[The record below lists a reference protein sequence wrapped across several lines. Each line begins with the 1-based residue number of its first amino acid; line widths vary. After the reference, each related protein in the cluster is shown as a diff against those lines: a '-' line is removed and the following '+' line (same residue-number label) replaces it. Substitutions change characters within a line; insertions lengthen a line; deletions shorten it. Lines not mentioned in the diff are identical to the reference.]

1 MWGYKVRKSGV
12 FYFAL
17 EVDNKFDMV
26 AGTNNLLNAA
36 NGGFMFSKE
45 KCIYN
50 DVVLNINGRDQENQW
65 LNFTKNLETLV
76 WKLEQQNNKNKEYEH

>member
-1 MWGYKVRKSGV
+1 MRKSGV

-76 WKLEQQNNKNKEYEH
+76 